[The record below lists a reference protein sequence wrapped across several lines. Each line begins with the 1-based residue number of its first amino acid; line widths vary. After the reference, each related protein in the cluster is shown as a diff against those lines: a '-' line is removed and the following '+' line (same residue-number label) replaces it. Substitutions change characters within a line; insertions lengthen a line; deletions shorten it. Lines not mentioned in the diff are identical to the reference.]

1 MSDATTPTRP
11 HEGTPLPR
19 PTPLSQPHWDGCR
32 EGELRVQRCT
42 ACGALEFI
50 PQPVCTACFTEA
62 LEWTRVSGR
71 GEVYSF
77 SVVHRPQRPEFRAP
91 YVVAIVALE
100 EGAHML
106 TNLVDVAPDDVRIG
120 MPVEVA
126 FHRAS
131 DAITLP
137 YFRPRAAPAA
147 GAR

>member
-100 EGAHML
+100 EGAHVAEDGAHE
-106 TNLVDVAPDDVRIG
+106 LVVHLHDVE
-120 MPVEVA
+120 EVLVGDLEGGA
-126 FHRAS
+126 LSAESPRCIAV
-131 DAITLP
+131 AR
-137 YFRPRAAPAA
+137 RPA
-147 GAR
+147 